1 MKRAAVEHRR
11 QQALSLAL
19 AGHSY
24 DDIARELGYANR
36 SGVWKLVSG
45 ALRARLDESVAEYRA
60 TELAR
65 LDALQ
70 AAHWHAALGGDINAV
85 NTCVRV
91 ILARVKLLGL
101 DRPEAQGDRTPT
113 VVLGPSS
120 EEYVAG
126 LKKLAAPPDCS
137 Y

>member
-1 MKRAAVEHRR
+1 MKRESVEHRR

-19 AGHSY
+19 AGRSY

-36 SGVWKLVSG
+36 SGPWKLVSG
-45 ALRARLDESVAEYRA
+45 ALRARLDESVAEYRRL
-60 TELAR
+60 ELAR

-70 AAHWHAALGGDINAV
+70 AAHWQAALEGEVNAV

-101 DRPEAQGDRTPT
+101 DQPEAREERTPT
-113 VVLGPSS
+113 VVLGQSR
-120 EEYVAG
+120 EEYLAG
-126 LKKLAAPPDCS
+126 LKRLAGGLR
-137 Y
+137 